1 MATIHGFGNV
11 QGPDNFKRSPG
22 VSNKQTEAN
31 PQVGSDGFVG
41 SVPQETKT
49 PETKGLPSA
58 APAAESRAGEA
69 PSRSNVPITL
79 SMDQGVGAIG
89 LSSAA
94 DKISSTPFT
103 NGLGSTTLV
112 GLSGRVLAGG
122 NPFGNS

>member
-11 QGPDNFKRSPG
+11 QGPDNYKRSPG
-22 VSNKQTEAN
+22 VSNKQTEVN
-31 PQVGSDGFVG
+31 PQVGSDGFAG
-41 SVPQETKT
+41 SVPHESKT
-49 PETKGLPSA
+49 PEARVLPSA
-58 APAAESRAGEA
+58 APAVESRASEA

-89 LSSAA
+89 LSNGA
-94 DKISSTPFT
+94 DKIASTPFT
-103 NGLGSTTLV
+103 NGLGSNTLV